1 MPQNALKPCKRLN
14 FFAKYDKIY
23 PNFIIVQLKTGGL
36 FDMEFDISAAFLS
49 FINLFLLPIIGLRIY
64 LRRNSGLR
72 NSRLDILYG
81 YALIAVL
88 NILLTHILTF
98 IIKAVTSYTVAVGM
112 VKYTAAAL
120 LSCIALPFIIEAVR
134 AFFKLEVSISLRQKS
149 GDENE

>member
-1 MPQNALKPCKRLN
+1 
-14 FFAKYDKIY
+14 
-23 PNFIIVQLKTGGL
+23 
-36 FDMEFDISAAFLS
+36 MEFDISAAFLS